1 MLHGS
6 HFDCARMLIESR
18 SHQLGKGHQYDAEMP
33 KRFHPSR
40 LVYGSQSRYAAMPC
54 NQLLPPVLGSQKL
67 IAETLCEKRSHQLG
81 KGLQCGAAMPTFHHP
96 SRSVLESQ
104 RRSAEMPC
112 DNLSQGKGQ
121 GEYAGMSVV
130 VHPSLLVRGG
140 SRSSRSNAPVS
151 TLSSISFM
159 EVNNSQQRCH
169 PDTASRGKGQQSFAE
184 MPDIEHPSQ
193 PVYRGY
199 SLVAER
205 PISKRLAREGSTKAC
220 NQQCQSFTTLPTSL
234 WANRSTQ
241 KCYAESA
248 HQLGKDIICT
258 LIKPLLF
265 LPFLLIYGSHFDCAK
280 MLIESRSHQIW
291 AILVTPKGHNAFAQ
305 YNQRPLVFRRNAL

>member
-1 MLHGS
+1 MLYGS

-18 SHQLGKGHQYDAEMP
+18 SHQLGE
-33 KRFHPSR
+33 
-40 LVYGSQSRYAAMPC
+40 
-54 NQLLPPVLGSQKL
+54 
-67 IAETLCEKRSHQLG
+67 
-81 KGLQCGAAMPTFHHP
+81 GLQCGAAMPTFHHP
-96 SRSVLESQ
+96 SRLVLGSLCYHAAMPIYDCSHQLGEGQ
-104 RRSAEMPC
+104 RSGAEMPS
-112 DNLSQGKGQ
+112 NIRPPQ
-121 GEYAGMSVV
+121 
-130 VHPSLLVRGG
+130 LVRE
-140 SRSSRSNAPVS
+140 RPQIRHRNDTVCTPFP
-151 TLSSISFM
+151 ISFM

-169 PDTASRGKGQQSFAE
+169 PDTTSRGKGQQSFAE

-193 PVYRGY
+193 PVHRGY

>member
-1 MLHGS
+1 ML
-6 HFDCARMLIESR
+6 
-18 SHQLGKGHQYDAEMP
+18 
-33 KRFHPSR
+33 
-40 LVYGSQSRYAAMPC
+40 YGSQAERAVMPIG
-54 NQLLPPVLGSQKL
+54 VH
-67 IAETLCEKRSHQLG
+67 SHQLG

-96 SRSVLESQ
+96 SR
-104 RRSAEMPC
+104 
-112 DNLSQGKGQ
+112 
-121 GEYAGMSVV
+121 
-130 VHPSLLVRGG
+130 
-140 SRSSRSNAPVS
+140 
-151 TLSSISFM
+151 
-159 EVNNSQQRCH
+159 
-169 PDTASRGKGQQSFAE
+169 
-184 MPDIEHPSQ
+184 

-265 LPFLLIYGSHFDCAK
+265 LSFLLIYGRNTNRSQQCQVKPFLPPVLGHLNYAA
-280 MLIESRSHQIW
+280 MLIS
-291 AILVTPKGHNAFAQ
+291 K
-305 YNQRPLVFRRNAL
+305 RPI